1 MLLDSDNCGRLSKP
15 RVFSILAKVHT
26 STMAGRESKPP
37 GALSRGHK
45 KRSRTRTQLLD
56 AAMRIY
62 SRGDFSEVSLA
73 GLAEE
78 ANLANGTVYN
88 YFRSR
93 EEVMEATGVDLADR
107 FSDKIAAAYAK
118 LDNGAQ
124 RVAIGM
130 RWFVRH
136 GQEDPVWGRAVARI
150 SGTAKAMK
158 SILANYIRTDLRL
171 GRKQGHFTFDDEDV
185 ALDLCLATVLAAV
198 RTSTEGPLISDH
210 PEKCAE
216 MVLRALGVG
225 PSQSKRFAHMP
236 LPSLNEPV
244 DDAKTGIAKR
254 KQAPLAQ
261 KART

>member
-1 MLLDSDNCGRLSKP
+1 MPGRKSEP
-15 RVFSILAKVHT
+15 TV
-26 STMAGRESKPP
+26 
-37 GALSRGHK
+37 ALSRGHK

-56 AAMRIY
+56 AATRMY
-62 SRGDFSEVSLA
+62 SRGESSEVSLA

-93 EEVMEATGVDLADR
+93 EEVLEATGVDLADR
-107 FSDKIAAAYAK
+107 FSHKIAAAYAK

-136 GQEDPVWGRAVARI
+136 AQEDPIWGRAVSRI
-150 SGTAKAMK
+150 FGTAKAMK

-171 GRKQGHFTFDDEDV
+171 GKRQGHFTYEDEDV

-198 RTSTEGPLISDH
+198 RTSTEGPFISAH

-216 MVLRALGVG
+216 MVLLALGVS
-225 PSQSKRFAHMP
+225 PSQSKRFAHMA
-236 LPSLNEPV
+236 LPTLNESA
-244 DDAKTGIAKR
+244 DDARSGIAGR
-254 KQAPLAQ
+254 KQARWVP

>member
-1 MLLDSDNCGRLSKP
+1 
-15 RVFSILAKVHT
+15 V
-26 STMAGRESKPP
+26 P
-37 GALSRGHK
+37 GKKTEPTVALSRGHK
-45 KRSRTRTQLLD
+45 KRSRTRVQLLD
-56 AAMRIY
+56 AATRMY
-62 SRGDFSEVSLA
+62 SRGDSSEVSLA

-88 YFRSR
+88 YFRTR
-93 EEVMEATGVDLADR
+93 EEVREATGVDLADR
-107 FSDKIAAAYAK
+107 FSDKVAAAYAK

-136 GQEDPVWGRAVARI
+136 AEEDPIWGRAVSRI

-171 GRKQGHFTFDDEDV
+171 GKRQGHFTYDDENV

-198 RTSTEGPLISDH
+198 RASTEGPFIIDH

-216 MVLRALGVG
+216 MVLRALGVSHG
-225 PSQSKRFAHMP
+225 QSKRFAHMA
-236 LPSLNEPV
+236 LPNLNAPA
-244 DDAKTGIAKR
+244 DDPKTGIARRKR
-254 KQAPLAQ
+254 ALLAPKTRA
-261 KART
+261 

>member
-1 MLLDSDNCGRLSKP
+1 
-15 RVFSILAKVHT
+15 
-26 STMAGRESKPP
+26 MAGRKSEPAV
-37 GALSRGHK
+37 ALSRGHK

-56 AAMRIY
+56 AATRMY
-62 SRGDFSEVSLA
+62 SRGDSSEVSLA

-78 ANLANGTVYN
+78 ANMANGTVYN

-93 EEVMEATGVDLADR
+93 EEVMEATGVELADR

-136 GQEDPVWGRAVARI
+136 AQEDPVWGRAVSQI
-150 SGTAKAMK
+150 FGTAKAMK

-171 GRKQGHFTFDDEDV
+171 GKKQGHFTYDDEHV
-185 ALDLCLATVLAAV
+185 ALDLCLATVIAAV
-198 RTSTEGPLISDH
+198 RTSTEGPFISEH

-216 MVLRALGVG
+216 MVLRALGAS
-225 PSQSKRFAHMP
+225 PSQSKRFAHMA
-236 LPSLNEPV
+236 LPNLGEPSDNE
-244 DDAKTGIAKR
+244 KMSIARRKR
-254 KQAPLAQ
+254 ALPAP
-261 KART
+261 KVRK